1 MELTLPNWYWDKI
14 KTSEVLKTIPKNDVS
29 EDHMCGTIDVI
40 LARIPPEEFEVHQ
53 AVQIGYTSDANE
65 RAVQTRKQARAHFG
79 WKGRTSHSDM
89 YGNKTDGD
97 HNDQAE
103 HRYCEVTHSAI

>member
-1 MELTLPNWYWDKI
+1 LELTLPNWYWDKI

-65 RAVQTRKQARAHFG
+65 ASSSDQK
-79 WKGRTSHSDM
+79 TSPCSFWM
-89 YGNKTDGD
+89 
-97 HNDQAE
+97 E
-103 HRYCEVTHSAI
+103 R